1 MSHAHPE
8 ISYTPSNSARKN
20 DPDLHPS
27 SELPLQSLFNATG
40 LSLIAILVVMVLAG
54 FGKVAQAA
62 DQTIILNYICTTYES
77 ARQVALE
84 KSWERPE
91 TMPNNCRTLYQRRF
105 ELRVAEIQH
114 IIEVIPITDGR
125 WIEIGRVRSS
135 MASGYSAG
143 ILKELILF

>member
-8 ISYTPSNSARKN
+8 ISYATSNSAREN

-27 SELPLQSLFNATG
+27 SELPLQSLFTS
-40 LSLIAILVVMVLAG
+40 LPLIAILVVMVLAG

-84 KSWERPE
+84 QSWERPE
-91 TMPNNCRTLYQRRF
+91 TMPYNCRTLYQRRF

-143 ILKELILF
+143 IVQELFLF